1 VAVLPGFVGVAAFLD
16 VHFGIGVASV
26 LLVVPGLWL
35 LLRWMA
41 RAFAYRC
48 PNCGELFQLTALGQF
63 TAINMG
69 DERNVRCPK
78 CGQRNWTKVL
88 RKVNETERDK

>member
-1 VAVLPGFVGVAAFLD
+1 MAGWLGMALIFVGAAAFLANWY
-16 VHFGIGVASV
+16 GAGVASL
-26 LLVVPGLWL
+26 LLVVPGILL

-48 PNCGELFQLTALGQF
+48 PECGELFQLTMLGQF

-69 DERNVRCPK
+69 DERSVRCPK
-78 CGQRNWTKVL
+78 CGVRSWVKIL
-88 RKVNETERDK
+88 RRIG